1 MSGYYDEA
9 TNTTY
14 YDPVMVLNITEYD
27 TNGKPDTNVF
37 LVYDDDEDLYYLYGS
52 RGHVSYT
59 KSFCC
64 IENLYNF
71 ISLVMGF
78 SENHTVSISV
88 NYMDDLTDYDD
99 YDKLQSKV
107 SRFNEVV
114 AYDNVTLS
122 KKRLQRFLNAF
133 I

>member
-37 LVYDDDEDLYYLYGS
+37 LVYDEDEDLYYLYGS

>member
-37 LVYDDDEDLYYLYGS
+37 LVYDEDEDLYYLYGS

-64 IENLYNF
+64 SENLYNF
-71 ISLVMGF
+71 ISIVMGF
-78 SENHTVSISV
+78 SENHKVSISV

-99 YDKLQSKV
+99 YNKLQSKV

>member
-14 YDPVMVLNITEYD
+14 YDPVMVINITEYD
-27 TNGKPDTNVF
+27 KNEKPDSNVF
-37 LVYDDDEDLYYLYGS
+37 IVYDEEEDLYYLYGS
-52 RGHVSYT
+52 RGHVRYS
-59 KSFCC
+59 KSF
-64 IENLYNF
+64 ENEHSLYNF
-71 ISLVMGF
+71 ISIVMGF
-78 SENHTVSISV
+78 SENHKVSISV
-88 NYMDDLTDYDD
+88 NYMEDLTDYDE

-122 KKRLQRFLNAF
+122 KNRFLRFLNAF

>member
-37 LVYDDDEDLYYLYGS
+37 LVYDEDEDLYYLYGS

-64 IENLYNF
+64 SENLYNF
-71 ISLVMGF
+71 ISIVMGF
-78 SENHTVSISV
+78 SENHKVSISV

-122 KKRLQRFLNAF
+122 KKRFQRFLNAF

>member
-1 MSGYYDEA
+1 MSGYYNEE

-37 LVYDDDEDLYYLYGS
+37 LVYDEDEDLYYLYGS

-71 ISLVMGF
+71 ISIVMGF
-78 SENHTVSISV
+78 SENHKVSISV
-88 NYMDDLTDYDD
+88 NYMDDLTNYDD
-99 YDKLQSKV
+99 YNKLQSKV

-114 AYDNVTLS
+114 AYDNITLS
-122 KKRLQRFLNAF
+122 KKRLQQYLSAF

>member
-37 LVYDDDEDLYYLYGS
+37 LVYDEDEDLYYLYGS

-64 IENLYNF
+64 SENLYNF
-71 ISLVMGF
+71 ISIVMGF
-78 SENHTVSISV
+78 SENHKVSISV

-114 AYDNVTLS
+114 AYDNLTLS

>member
-1 MSGYYDEA
+1 
-9 TNTTY
+9 
-14 YDPVMVLNITEYD
+14 MVLNITEYD

-37 LVYDDDEDLYYLYGS
+37 LVYDEDEDLYYLYGS

-59 KSFCC
+59 KSFYC

-71 ISLVMGF
+71 ISIVMGF
-78 SENHTVSISV
+78 SENHKVSISV

>member
-37 LVYDDDEDLYYLYGS
+37 LVYDEDEDLYYLYGS

-64 IENLYNF
+64 SENLYNF
-71 ISLVMGF
+71 ISIVMGF
-78 SENHTVSISV
+78 SENHKVSISV

>member
-1 MSGYYDEA
+1 MSGYYNEE

-37 LVYDDDEDLYYLYGS
+37 LVYDEDEDLYYLYGS
-52 RGHVSYT
+52 RGRVSYT

-71 ISLVMGF
+71 ISIVMGF
-78 SENHTVSISV
+78 SENHKVSISV
-88 NYMDDLTDYDD
+88 NYMDDLTNYDD
-99 YDKLQSKV
+99 YNKLQSKV

-114 AYDNVTLS
+114 AYDNITLS
-122 KKRLQRFLNAF
+122 KKRLQQYLSAF

>member
-37 LVYDDDEDLYYLYGS
+37 LVYDEDEDLYYLYGS

-64 IENLYNF
+64 SENLYNF
-71 ISLVMGF
+71 ISIVMGF
-78 SENHTVSISV
+78 SENHKVSISV

-122 KKRLQRFLNAF
+122 KKRLQRFLNSF

>member
-37 LVYDDDEDLYYLYGS
+37 LVYDEDEDLYYLYGS

-59 KSFCC
+59 KSFYC

-71 ISLVMGF
+71 ISIVMGF
-78 SENHTVSISV
+78 SENHKVSISV

-99 YDKLQSKV
+99 YDKLQSKA

>member
-27 TNGKPDTNVF
+27 TNGNPDTNVF
-37 LVYDDDEDLYYLYGS
+37 LVYDEDEDLYYLYGS

-71 ISLVMGF
+71 ISIVMGF

>member
-1 MSGYYDEA
+1 MSGYYNEE

-27 TNGKPDTNVF
+27 TNEKPDTNVF
-37 LVYDDDEDLYYLYGS
+37 LVYDEDEDLYYLYGS

-71 ISLVMGF
+71 ISIVMGF
-78 SENHTVSISV
+78 SENHKVSISV
-88 NYMDDLTDYDD
+88 NYMDDLTNYDD
-99 YDKLQSKV
+99 YNKLQSKV

-114 AYDNVTLS
+114 AYDNITLS
-122 KKRLQRFLNAF
+122 KKRLQQYLSAF

>member
-14 YDPVMVLNITEYD
+14 YDPTMVLNITEHD
-27 TNGKPDTNVF
+27 TNGNPDTNVF
-37 LVYDDDEDLYYLYGS
+37 LVYDEDEDLYYLYGS

-59 KSFCC
+59 KTFCC

-71 ISLVMGF
+71 ISIVMGF
-78 SENHTVSISV
+78 SENHKVSISV

>member
-37 LVYDDDEDLYYLYGS
+37 LVYDEDEDLYYLYGS

-78 SENHTVSISV
+78 SENHKVSISV

>member
-37 LVYDDDEDLYYLYGS
+37 LVYDEDEDLYYLYGS

-64 IENLYNF
+64 SENLYNF
-71 ISLVMGF
+71 ISIVMGF
-78 SENHTVSISV
+78 SENHKVSIPV

>member
-14 YDPVMVLNITEYD
+14 YDPIMVLNITEYD
-27 TNGKPDTNVF
+27 TNGNPDTNVF
-37 LVYDDDEDLYYLYGS
+37 LVYDEDEDLYYLYGS

-64 IENLYNF
+64 SENLYNF
-71 ISLVMGF
+71 ISIVMGF
-78 SENHTVSISV
+78 SENHKVSISV

-99 YDKLQSKV
+99 YNKLQSKV

>member
-1 MSGYYDEA
+1 MSGYYNEE

-37 LVYDDDEDLYYLYGS
+37 LVYDEDEDLYYLYGS

-71 ISLVMGF
+71 ISIVMGF
-78 SENHTVSISV
+78 SENHKVSISV

>member
-37 LVYDDDEDLYYLYGS
+37 LVYDEDEDLYYLYGS
-52 RGHVSYT
+52 RGRVSYT

-71 ISLVMGF
+71 ISIVMGF
-78 SENHTVSISV
+78 SENHKVSISV
-88 NYMDDLTDYDD
+88 NYMDDLTNYDD
-99 YDKLQSKV
+99 YNKLQSKV

-114 AYDNVTLS
+114 AYDNITLS

>member
-37 LVYDDDEDLYYLYGS
+37 LVYDEDEDLYYLYGS

-64 IENLYNF
+64 SEKLYNF
-71 ISLVMGF
+71 ISIVMGF
-78 SENHTVSISV
+78 SENHKVSISV